1 MMREEFEH
9 LVGGDVFGVDYACI
23 EEVYANLDLI
33 RSKQHI
39 ATIYLRYGM
48 DGIVALRR
56 LVRGET
62 FGDDLRRCSKMLS
75 VKEMRLPNRLHR
87 VIRWYDFK
95 TGEVYDGTISVM
107 MRYAIRCREWTW
119 LPECFS
125 KHCLKR
131 NLNSI
136 LCDIAMRH
144 PRMYKPCVAIARKFC
159 I

>member
-1 MMREEFEH
+1 MMWEEFEH
-9 LVGGDVFGVDYACI
+9 LVGGDVFSADYAYV

-33 RSKQHI
+33 RSKKHI

-48 DGIVALRR
+48 DGICALSR

-62 FGDDLRRCSKMLS
+62 SGDDLRRCAKMLS

-95 TGEVYDGTISVM
+95 TGEVYDGTISGMV
-107 MRYAIRCREWTW
+107 RYAMRCREWTW

-125 KHCLKR
+125 KHGLKR
-131 NLNSI
+131 NLNSA
-136 LCDIAMRH
+136 LCDIAMHH